1 MFLLRLMGQWYQ
13 QKKSTCLL
21 AVTPI
26 TSEEIQQFLELF
38 LFSLIEFESRS
49 RRTCWFSIGIKA
61 FSKTNDIFCMR
72 NGMACCLANGSTNAL
87 HKGVRYKKN
96 RINKYKSY
104 GWTWKK
110 IVDIYGFSPTT
121 ARRWA
126 LA

>member
-38 LFSLIEFESRS
+38 LFSLIESESRS
-49 RRTCWFSIGIKA
+49 RRTCWFSLGIKA

-72 NGMACCLANGSTNAL
+72 NGMACCLANGSTNAF
-87 HKGVRYKKN
+87 HQDVRYKKT
-96 RINKYKSY
+96 RINRYKSY

-110 IVDIYGFSPTT
+110 IADIYGFSPTT